1 MSEVGVPALRFA
13 EFEGA
18 WESVRIQKLIDQSI
32 IVGHLDG
39 NHGELYPTSDEFST
53 EGVPYIAATDI
64 VNGAID
70 FDKCKKIPELRASQF
85 KKGIARDGDLIFA
98 HNATVGP
105 TVLLQTKLN
114 YVILS
119 TTVTYFRF
127 DNSQYLAKFALQ
139 AFHTKAFVY
148 QYSRVMSQSTRD
160 QVPISMQRRFTLPFP
175 SPLEQQKIADF
186 LGAVDAR
193 VGLLR
198 RRRDALRSYKKGMM
212 QRLFSQELRFTK
224 PDGSPFPDWQE
235 KRLGEVARKT
245 SSSLAAN
252 MLPDF
257 SGQYPIFGANGFLG
271 NLRTYENEE
280 PYIAIVKD
288 GAGVGRVFMCPE
300 KSSVLGTLDQIHRRD
315 ANDIK
320 FIYYFLA
327 HFDFLKYVA
336 GSTIPHIYFRDYGQ
350 AKLCVPHP
358 EEQLKIAHTLTA
370 LDAKIDAVTAQMDA
384 MLRFKNGLLQQMFV

>member
-1 MSEVGVPALRFA
+1 MSEAVVQINLPRLRFP
-13 EFEGA
+13 EFSGPWEKRILSKDLIESKLGGNYSNSTIPTSWPLIKMGNLGRGIMNVARIDFIEEGEEIDPDDRIKYGDLFFNTRNTLDLVGKVSIWRGELPKA
-18 WESVRIQKLIDQSI
+18 YFNSNLLRITFACNEFMNLRFNSYSGVKSLKRIAAGTTSVAAIYTKDFLKVRI
-32 IVGHLDG
+32 IV
-39 NHGELYPTSDEFST
+39 P
-53 EGVPYIAATDI
+53 
-64 VNGAID
+64 
-70 FDKCKKIPELRASQF
+70 
-85 KKGIARDGDLIFA
+85 
-98 HNATVGP
+98 
-105 TVLLQTKLN
+105 
-114 YVILS
+114 
-119 TTVTYFRF
+119 
-127 DNSQYLAKFALQ
+127 
-139 AFHTKAFVY
+139 
-148 QYSRVMSQSTRD
+148 
-160 QVPISMQRRFTLPFP
+160 TLP
-175 SPLEQQKIADF
+175 EQQKIADF

-198 RRRDALRSYKKGMM
+198 RRRGALRAYRKGMM
-212 QRLFSQELRFTK
+212 RRLFLQELRFTK
-224 PDGSPFPDWQE
+224 ADGSPFPDWQE

-358 EEQLKIAHTLTA
+358 EEQQKIADTLTA
-370 LDAKIDAVTAQMDA
+370 FDAKIDAVTAQMDA
-384 MLRFKNGLLQQMFV
+384 MLRFKKGLLQQMFV